1 MKAIVLVG
9 AGGKFCGGADIT
21 RFPKLQSDSVS
32 AGGEATGGRWAGF
45 CTRDA
50 GGWLGSFTSAFSA
63 HGLSP
68 RLLVA
73 LFSCS
78 PRPSRWPNST
88 ASSMRVRPLFPP
100 PSEIGLLAQACLAL
114 VPPGSLAP
122 PPSLPPPL
130 HPQYEAGKFEGDTFV
145 AGNNVDYIEPLKH
158 AFREKRFIVRE
169 FAYDAAKVRP
179 SLSFS
184 ASLQPSEPFIQWLC
198 RLFHPFLPGETV
210 QTAPCACV
218 SPHIH
223 PHHHHQP
230 PPFTPHHSPLTHPFV
245 FSYAATH
252 RTHLSPA
259 AWTDSFPPPP
269 QRFNRCAEPLYCP
282 PCPAWKHA
290 RSCVQAGQVR
300 RAPLLPSHP
309 ALPGRPP
316 HPLYIY
322 PSAAQVHQTIVP
334 L

>member
-1 MKAIVLVG
+1 MARLEMRCV
-9 AGGKFCGGADIT
+9 CGQCLIS
-21 RFPKLQSDSVS
+21 RPP
-32 AGGEATGGRWAGF
+32 
-45 CTRDA
+45 
-50 GGWLGSFTSAFSA
+50 
-63 HGLSP
+63 HLSP
-68 RLLVA
+68 HT
-73 LFSCS
+73 
-78 PRPSRWPNST
+78 N
-88 ASSMRVRPLFPP
+88 LFPP
-100 PSEIGLLAQACLAL
+100 
-114 VPPGSLAP
+114 AP
-122 PPSLPPPL
+122 LPPHTHTPL
-130 HPQYEAGKFEGDTFV
+130 HSQYEAGKFEGDTFV

-210 QTAPCACV
+210 QTAPRACI

-290 RSCVQAGQVR
+290 SLV
-300 RAPLLPSHP
+300 H
-309 ALPGRPP
+309 PGRAGVPSPSSAHSACP
-316 HPLYIY
+316 HPLMGSKFYLLVGFCY
-322 PSAAQVHQTIVP
+322 
-334 L
+334 